1 MSKEVREYTRQK
13 MRSIDLSNNI
23 RYSATFGLQ
32 RLDYETDG
40 LIKPHLTMDEW
51 VEKANKE
58 FKCKTILDEIEK
70 VCKDSSPKLIVL
82 GKNNTYI
89 YLNALSWYPQDNIQ
103 YPVNIKFNG
112 IPVLGL
118 DTFEGMEI
126 Y

>member
-1 MSKEVREYTRQK
+1 
-13 MRSIDLSNNI
+13 MRSIDLSDNI

-40 LIKPHLTMDEW
+40 LIKPHLTMEEW
-51 VEKANKE
+51 VEKANKDFE
-58 FKCKTILDEIEK
+58 SNDHIIIKMRKAYENRMDA
-70 VCKDSSPKLIVL
+70 KLIVL
-82 GKNNTYI
+82 GKENTYD
-89 YLNALSWYPQDNIQ
+89 YMMALSSYGAPCIQ
-103 YPVNIKFNG
+103 YPVNMKFNN